1 MGRER
6 CGPVEPEVECFRS
19 NEGGFHMTCNDKASG
34 LVHLSMAEPVRTSVG
49 AALFTLALGG
59 VLFCAA
65 HPADAADR
73 TTKGAI
79 AGAGVGLIA
88 GGGSGAVKGALVG
101 AGAGALSEKGD
112 KEKTKDY
119 ATTGAVAGAGV
130 GLLTGGVKGAAKGAI
145 YGGATGAVIGGQKD
159 RK

>member
-1 MGRER
+1 MV
-6 CGPVEPEVECFRS
+6 CS
-19 NEGGFHMTCNDKASG
+19 DKASG
-34 LVHLSMAEPVRTSVG
+34 LVHLSMAAPVRTG
-49 AALFTLALGG
+49 AGAPLIALVLGG
-59 VLFCAA
+59 ALLMASQT
-65 HPADAADR
+65 ADAADR

-130 GLLTGGVKGAAKGAI
+130 GLLTGGVKGAAKGAV

>member
-1 MGRER
+1 MA
-6 CGPVEPEVECFRS
+6 CS
-19 NEGGFHMTCNDKASG
+19 DKASS
-34 LVHLSMAEPVRTSVG
+34 LVHLSMVEPVRTG
-49 AALFTLALGG
+49 AGAPLIALVLGG
-59 VLFCAA
+59 VLLIAA
-65 HPADAADR
+65 QTADAADR

-130 GLLTGGVKGAAKGAI
+130 GLLTGGVKGAAKGAV